1 MQAGQSLISRVSSYK
16 LLGVWIDNNL
26 KWETNTWAL
35 IKKSRK
41 SLYFLKLLKNYG
53 APVKDI
59 LAFYNTII
67 RPVLEYGDVLWSGG
81 LTAKQRANI
90 ERIQKRAFRIIYP
103 GEDYEHVL
111 QKYEFITLEER
122 RKAHCVKLLPP
133 LRSEISVRN
142 TRSNKNCFYNY
153 FSRTNRFKN
162 SPLSYAINIFNNS

>member
-1 MQAGQSLISRVSSYK
+1 M
-16 LLGVWIDNNL
+16 
-26 KWETNTWAL
+26 
-35 IKKSRK
+35 
-41 SLYFLKLLKNYG
+41 
-53 APVKDI
+53 KDI

-111 QKYEFITLEER
+111 QKYEFTTLEER
-122 RKAHCVKLLPP
+122 RKAHCVKLVSDMAQEEHKLNHLLPP

>member
-1 MQAGQSLISRVSSYK
+1 MV
-16 LLGVWIDNNL
+16 
-26 KWETNTWAL
+26 T
-35 IKKSRK
+35 
-41 SLYFLKLLKNYG
+41 KNYG
-53 APVKDI
+53 APAKDI

-67 RPVLEYGDVLWSGG
+67 RPVLEYGDFLWSGG

-111 QKYEFITLEER
+111 QKNEFITLEKR
-122 RKAHCVKLLPP
+122 RKAHCVKVVSDIAQEDHKLNHLLPP

-142 TRSNKNCFYNY
+142 TRSNIYNY
-153 FSRTNRFKN
+153 FSRTNRFRN